1 MKRPAAAT
9 QKQRPFGLCLPPVAK
24 KPAAAAPSAASQSR
38 TQSQSRR
45 GTQVSAD
52 KKKEAH
58 KEKRRRIQAKY
69 RCKQAVAQGR
79 QYTPRPKEWRKF
91 YTAEL
96 QKVSARNDEACKVA
110 KDIAVEARCI
120 ATEGWEWA
128 YQAKDMVERCDVRS
142 QQCYDTVM
150 AMSRNCKNENVRLT
164 ALEAS
169 HKDNQIMIAEQSR
182 NLIRMQRHIDVS
194 TMDEQRSSLCVQE
207 H

>member
-1 MKRPAAAT
+1 MLWINYPNNPT
-9 QKQRPFGLCLPPVAK
+9 TLTTTLEFYN
-24 KPAAAAPSAASQSR
+24 
-38 TQSQSRR
+38 
-45 GTQVSAD
+45 QVVDFCRYHEIYILSDLA
-52 KKKEAH
+52 
-58 KEKRRRIQAKY
+58 Y
-69 RCKQAVAQGR
+69 
-79 QYTPRPKEWRKF
+79 
-91 YTAEL
+91 AEL
-96 QKVSARNDEACKVA
+96 YFDNRPPPSILEVPGA

-182 NLIRMQRHIDVS
+182 NLIRMQRPEIEIHNLRPDS
-194 TMDEQRSSLCVQE
+194 TN
-207 H
+207 